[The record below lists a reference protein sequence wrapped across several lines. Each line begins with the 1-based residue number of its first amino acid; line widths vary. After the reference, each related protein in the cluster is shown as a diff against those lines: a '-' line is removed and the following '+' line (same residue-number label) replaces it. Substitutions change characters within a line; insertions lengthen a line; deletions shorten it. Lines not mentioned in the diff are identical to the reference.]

1 MVFMRKKSIKMCQQI
16 NNKHLKLQLRFN
28 VPGKKLFN
36 LAPNQKYGDAQSRN
50 INLLVAVSLPLDLAE
65 DVDAVVVAQRPGHLI
80 VVHGQVVLLDTPQP
94 GH

>member
-16 NNKHLKLQLRFN
+16 NKKCKTSNKIECTR
-28 VPGKKLFN
+28 KKLFN